1 MHANSSG
8 GIIIALTI
16 FFSMCLC
23 IAPWPDQAAILM
35 PNWTLLTLMYWS
47 IALPHKISIFSGF
60 IVGLLF
66 DVLTGSLLGQQALIF
81 SMTAF
86 FCHSFYSRFRNYR
99 IWQQS
104 ILILIFLVS
113 IKLLFLWI
121 ERFTLHTGYTY
132 QHGLQVLIS
141 SMSWPVVFASLRSV
155 RRRFRVQ

>member
-8 GIIIALTI
+8 GIVIALTI
-16 FFSMCLC
+16 FFSMCFC
-23 IAPWPDQAAILM
+23 IAPWPDQVAILM

-47 IALPHKISIFSGF
+47 IALPHKVSIFSGF

-81 SMTAF
+81 SMAAF

-104 ILILIFLVS
+104 ISIFVFLVS
-113 IKLLFLWI
+113 IKLLSLWI
-121 ERFTLHTGYTY
+121 ERFTFHTGYTY
-132 QHGLQVLIS
+132 QHGIQVFIS
-141 SMSWPVVFASLRSV
+141 AMSWPIVFASLRYV